1 MRRPIYDRKG
11 KGRAVQ
17 KPTKSRRK
25 ARLAFVESDDEG
37 DGVSEEDDDDDD
49 MSDLIV
55 GSDEDEMV
63 KDTRRT
69 LMFKRRHG
77 KRRIHV
83 ILNSDDEPG
92 TLEKRGYLW
101 CSQESPYFE
110 WGDQA
115 VATILTVKQ
124 DEGLSAIL
132 LSGIRSSLTVIV
144 QYMMDEL
151 LKLQKTK
158 PQERVCC

>member
-1 MRRPIYDRKG
+1 MKN
-11 KGRAVQ
+11 
-17 KPTKSRRK
+17 
-25 ARLAFVESDDEG
+25 
-37 DGVSEEDDDDDD
+37 DDDDDD
-49 MSDLIV
+49 MSDFIV
-55 GSDEDEMV
+55 GGDEDEMV
-63 KDTRRT
+63 KDARRA

-92 TLEKRGYLW
+92 TLEKEAIFCVSKKVEG
-101 CSQESPYFE
+101 
-110 WGDQA
+110 GDQA

-132 LSGIRSSLTVIV
+132 LSGITSSLTVIV

-151 LKLQKTK
+151 LKFQKTK
-158 PQERVCC
+158 PEEKVCC